1 MFSFCIWAFANL
13 GFLSRKCSQTAVE
26 LIVVLI
32 FSSDRESRLPSHA
45 RDHGKKT
52 NGCVDCFVRR
62 STLTN
67 RGFLV
72 AYAFAKRKKKTTVEL
87 AISFVSMRR
96 RLAVYLIACVAEGR
110 HRRQLVDFVFVV
122 CFPA

>member
-1 MFSFCIWAFANL
+1 M
-13 GFLSRKCSQTAVE
+13 R
-26 LIVVLI
+26 VLT
-32 FSSDRESRLPSHA
+32 E
-45 RDHGKKT
+45 KE
-52 NGCVDCFVRR
+52 NGRVDCFVRR

-72 AYAFAKRKKKTTVEL
+72 AYAFAKRNLKKTVEL